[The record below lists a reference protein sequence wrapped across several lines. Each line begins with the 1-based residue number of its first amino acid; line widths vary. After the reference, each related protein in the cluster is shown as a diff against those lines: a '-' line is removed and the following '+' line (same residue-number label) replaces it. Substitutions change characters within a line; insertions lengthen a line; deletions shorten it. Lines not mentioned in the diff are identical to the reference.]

1 MTTDEHGRARRSPEC
16 LSLPLISATDC
27 FPHQDLFGPVDEEPK
42 PKPRAA
48 GGGGAP
54 RPAAGGAAGAGQ
66 QDAGGW
72 RAPRGAPPR
81 APATT
86 RHDDPNDGLR
96 RSLFGASSK
105 GEHAK
110 VLEMIG
116 KWRRRSA
123 PVDEAV
129 YRAALVACAH
139 EGAWEQG
146 AELLNVLEDYGVM
159 LQAVHF
165 DAVLRA
171 CDRRTRWQESLGLLD
186 RMKRSGLRPTA
197 RTFECVLRTCAKAK
211 QPAMVGMLWDLM
223 KEEQAKS
230 PPLEVGAFT
239 YNVLM
244 RALAEGG
251 DKGGRPADRLTGA
264 TQVLRAFDEGLS
276 AGVIFDD
283 SGYKH
288 ALRACDVS
296 GEWRR
301 ALNIL
306 RMMREAGLAPD
317 TLVYGNVMNACAR
330 DGRVQTVLQLLAQMR
345 TEGLQPN
352 AFCYNA
358 AIGAASRAKRWLQ
371 AIDLMDDME
380 AEGVRLADPTLAPTK
395 HTYTAVLRA
404 CAAGEQPRAAQKVL
418 GRMLRKGAEPSAF
431 DYGCVIDACARSGDV
446 VLVMKLFTQ
455 MQERGLQPD
464 AKTFTTALMACANAN
479 QLNRA
484 LSLIER
490 MYVAELGQMVP
501 SVSLI
506 ALNCPQLPFIALAH
520 RARADGSLSVLDC
533 P

>member
-1 MTTDEHGRARRSPEC
+1 
-16 LSLPLISATDC
+16 
-27 FPHQDLFGPVDEEPK
+27 VDEEPK

-96 RSLFGASSK
+96 RGLFGASSK

-501 SVSLI
+501 
-506 ALNCPQLPFIALAH
+506 
-520 RARADGSLSVLDC
+520 
-533 P
+533 

>member
-1 MTTDEHGRARRSPEC
+1 M
-16 LSLPLISATDC
+16 PLISATDC
-27 FPHQDLFGPVDEEPK
+27 FPHQDLFGPVDDEPK

-239 YNVLM
+239 YHVLM

-288 ALRACDVS
+288 ALRAGDVS

-380 AEGVRLADPTLAPTK
+380 AEGVRLAPLAMGTPACKCSPRRPLLFPTGTPRRSDPRADEAHVHGGLACLCGRR
-395 HTYTAVLRA
+395 TAACRPEGPRA
-404 CAAGEQPRAAQKVL
+404 NAAQGRRAERVRLWVRHRCMRPLGRRGSRHEAVHADAGARAAAGCEDVHHGAHGVRKREPAQPR
-418 GRMLRKGAEPSAF
+418 
-431 DYGCVIDACARSGDV
+431 
-446 VLVMKLFTQ
+446 
-455 MQERGLQPD
+455 
-464 AKTFTTALMACANAN
+464 
-479 QLNRA
+479 
-484 LSLIER
+484 
-490 MYVAELGQMVP
+490 
-501 SVSLI
+501 
-506 ALNCPQLPFIALAH
+506 ALAH
-520 RARADGSLSVLDC
+520 RAHVRGRARADGPLSVLDC